1 MKELK
6 NAGLIN
12 NSVTDLA
19 LFVKENFPEFANT
32 PIGYITDSIHNGK
45 EPSRGST
52 HTVEI
57 LKELNN
63 SNEFDNEIKDKIEFF
78 PIAVLGLLPA
88 AGSSSSLA
96 GATLDA
102 GAAAATTGNS
112 IPHPSQNLFSPGT
125 KPVPHILHFI

>member
-1 MKELK
+1 MKKILITGADGFIGSHLTELLVK
-6 NAGLIN
+6 QGYNVRAFVFY
-12 NSVTDLA
+12 NS
-19 LFVKENFPEFANT
+19 F
-32 PIGYITDSIHNGK
+32 
-45 EPSRGST
+45 
-52 HTVEI
+52 
-57 LKELNN
+57 N
-63 SNEFDNEIKDKIEFF
+63 SNGWLDTLSNEIKDKIEFF

-102 GAAAATTGNS
+102 GAAAAATTGNS